1 LSDLRLPPAL
11 LEEWMRS
18 YYFEAEI
25 DIGSSGV
32 EDYSLR
38 ELRQLLG
45 ISHDELDEV
54 VFHDSRTLGNPELRA
69 AIARRWAGGDVDR
82 VIVTHGAT
90 EANFLVMSSLLQRDD
105 EVLVLDPLY
114 QQLYSIA
121 GSIGCKLERLP
132 LRFEH
137 GFAPDLE
144 EAGALI
150 GSRTRMIVVNF
161 PHNPTGVTLTLEQQ
175 RELIRLAS
183 RVGAYLVWDAAFGE
197 LTYEQPPLPSPGLLY
212 ERAISMG
219 TLSKAYGLPGLRL
232 GWCIAAPDVLARFV
246 RLRDYL
252 TLHLSPLVEL
262 VARRAIE
269 SAEVL
274 LAPRLR
280 QAARNRQHLE
290 QWMSRQEGR
299 ASWVRPAAGVCAF
312 PRLDGVADVDAF
324 CRRLIADD
332 GVLLVPGSCF
342 GRPEHARLG
351 FGGASR
357 DLEEGLR
364 RLGEA
369 LRRAE
374 RSAGPRR
381 SAEAENVALDRAS
394 AP

>member
-1 LSDLRLPPAL
+1 MSDLRLPPAL

-32 EDYSLR
+32 EDYSLG
-38 ELRQLLG
+38 ELRELLG
-45 ISHDELDEV
+45 ISQRELDEV

-69 AIARRWAGGDVDR
+69 AIARRWAAGEVDQ

-90 EANFLVMSSLLQRDD
+90 EANYLVMNSLLERDD

-114 QQLYSIA
+114 QQLHSIA
-121 GSIGCKLERLP
+121 GAIGCKLARLP

-150 GSRTRMIVVNF
+150 GPRTRMIVVNF
-161 PHNPTGVTLTLEQQ
+161 PHNPTGVTVTVEQQ
-175 RELIRLAS
+175 RELIRLAA
-183 RVGAYLVWDAAFGE
+183 RVGAYLVWDLAFGE
-197 LTYEQPPLPSPGLLY
+197 LTYERPPLPSPGLLY

-232 GWCIAAPDVLARFV
+232 GWCIAAPEVLARFV

-274 LAPRLR
+274 LAPRLQ
-280 QAARNRQHLE
+280 QAARNRRRVE
-290 QWMSRQEGR
+290 DWMSDQEGR

-312 PRLDGVADVDAF
+312 PRLEGVPDVDDF
-324 CRRLIADD
+324 CRRLLVDD

-342 GRPEHARLG
+342 GLPRHVRLG

-369 LRRAE
+369 LRRT
-374 RSAGPRR
+374 
-381 SAEAENVALDRAS
+381 AS
-394 AP
+394 